1 MKNKF
6 LRPVFVELCVLLT
19 AGLFIGGCAPG
30 ALGWLASWFPP
41 DAVDAV
47 YKFPKDKTVLVL
59 VDDPKGMGREASIQL
74 DLANALND
82 QLLDHKI
89 AKDVIPQRKLL
100 FEMAR
105 TSAFQQLSISEI
117 GKRLKADIVLYV
129 KIEQFA
135 LKDNRLSPI
144 WHGELG
150 TTVKVVSVADGRL
163 WPKDRHPGY
172 AMPDINSP
180 RESDDESKRMGEKIT
195 MRMAKEMADK
205 IAKLFYKHEGKAHI
219 ELPDSNPI

>member
-6 LRPVFVELCVLLT
+6 LRPVFIELCVLLV
-19 AGLFIGGCAPG
+19 AGLYISGCG
-30 ALGWLASWFPP
+30 AMGWFASWFPP

-47 YKFPKDKTVLVL
+47 YKFPKDKIVLVL
-59 VDDPKGMGREASIQL
+59 VDDPKGLGREASIQL
-74 DLANALND
+74 GLANALND
-82 QLLDHKI
+82 QLLEHKI

-117 GKRLKADIVLYV
+117 GKRLQADIVLYV

-150 TTVKVVSVADGRL
+150 TTVRVVGVAEKGRL
-163 WPKDRHPGY
+163 WPKDRYQGY
-172 AMPDINSP
+172 AMPEINSP

-195 MRMAKEMADK
+195 TRMAKDMADK

>member
-6 LRPVFVELCVLLT
+6 LRPILIPLCTLLI
-19 AGLFIGGCAPG
+19 AGLFVGGCG
-30 ALGWLASWFPP
+30 AMAWWASWLPP
-41 DAVDAV
+41 DAVDAL
-47 YKFPKDKTVLVL
+47 YEFPKDTTVLVL
-59 VDDPKGMGREASIQL
+59 VDDPKGLGREASIQL

-82 QLLDHKI
+82 QLLKHKVAAEI
-89 AKDVIPQRKLL
+89 VPQRKLL

-105 TSAFQQLSISEI
+105 IPSFGQLSISEI
-117 GKRLKADIVLYV
+117 GRRLDADIVLHV

-150 TTVKVVSVADGRL
+150 TTVKVVSVTQGRL
-163 WPKDRHPGY
+163 WPKDRHRGY

-180 RESDDESKRMGEKIT
+180 RESDDGSKRMGEKIT
-195 MRMAKEMADK
+195 TKIAKEMADK
-205 IAKLFYKHEGKAHI
+205 ITKLFYKHAGKAHI
-219 ELPDSNPI
+219 ELPDRKPI

>member
-6 LRPVFVELCVLLT
+6 LRPIFVELCVLLM
-19 AGLFIGGCAPG
+19 GSLCIGGCG
-30 ALGWLASWFPP
+30 AMAWWASWLPP
-41 DAVDAV
+41 DAVDAL
-47 YKFPKDKTVLVL
+47 YEFPKDTTVLVL
-59 VDDPKGMGREASIQL
+59 VDDPKGLGREASIQL

-82 QLLDHKI
+82 QLLKHKVAADI
-89 AKDVIPQRKLL
+89 VPQRKLL

-105 TSAFQQLSISEI
+105 IPSFHQLSISEI
-117 GKRLKADIVLYV
+117 GRRLKADIVLHI

-150 TTVKVVSVADGRL
+150 TTIKVVSVTEGRL
-163 WPKDRHPGY
+163 WPKDRHYGY
-172 AMPDINSP
+172 AMPEINSP
-180 RESDDESKRMGEKIT
+180 RESDDGSKRMGEKIT

-205 IAKLFYKHEGKAHI
+205 IAKLFYKHPGKAHE
-219 ELPDSNPI
+219 ELPGSKPI